1 MVTKRN
7 NEMKNRYYILIAL
20 LTMTFAS
27 CNEDTFYDGP
37 CKVRFVAEV
46 QDEVSVTRATEGYTS
61 FTPSSDFNA
70 GLYVS
75 YEPTAGTPSAPR
87 YTVSWNG
94 SALSTS
100 LALET
105 GDYNF
110 YGYAPKHNDASFDNS
125 NKTLTILNIP
135 GLSDKDMMV
144 IKPCSATVTSDDIS
158 NGKTISLQMDHMMAK
173 ITPYF
178 YINSE
183 YNKLRDI
190 HIKSVTFS
198 LDVEDAKTFEANV
211 VYKSYETTWS
221 NKTANQTQSVALY
234 SAPSD
239 PISFLT
245 TSSSSTVAQP
255 YGQCYIVPSQNGQD
269 ITNLKMTVTYDVY
282 DKQQQLVRSNET
294 ATNKVVVKVGGT
306 AQTTLEAGKN
316 YKLNIQIIP
325 TYLYVLSDND
335 ESSVLVIPNN

>member
-1 MVTKRN
+1 
-7 NEMKNRYYILIAL
+7 MKNRYYILIAL

-27 CNEDTFYDGP
+27 CNEDTLYDGP

-75 YEPTAGTPSAPR
+75 YGATAQPYTMSWDDNSKLSANL
-87 YTVSWNG
+87 W
-94 SALSTS
+94 
-100 LALET
+100 LET
-105 GDYNF
+105 GNYGF
-110 YGYAPKHNDASFDNS
+110 YGYAPQQDGTSFDNT
-125 NKTLTILNIP
+125 NKILTIPNIP
-135 GLSDKDMMV
+135 GLSEKDMLV

-158 NGKTISLQMDHMMAK
+158 NGKKTISLQMDHLMAK

-190 HIKSVTFS
+190 HIKNVTFS
-198 LDVEDAKTFEANV
+198 LDVEYAKTFEANV
-211 VYKSYETTWS
+211 SYTTSPYLTEWS
-221 NKTANQTQSVALY
+221 NETANQTQSVDLY
-234 SAPSD
+234 TAPSN

-245 TSSSSTVAQP
+245 TSSSSTVPQP
-255 YGQCYIVPSQNGQD
+255 YGQCYIVPSQKGQD

-282 DKQQQLVRSNET
+282 DKQPQLVRKDET
-294 ATNKVVVKVGGT
+294 ATNKVVVKVRGT
-306 AQTTLEAGKN
+306 TKTKLEAGKN
-316 YKLNIQIIP
+316 YNLNIQIIP

-335 ESSVLVIPNN
+335 ESSLVIPNN

>member
-1 MVTKRN
+1 
-7 NEMKNRYYILIAL
+7 MKNRYYILIAL
-20 LTMTFAS
+20 LTMTFVS
-27 CNEDTFYDGP
+27 CDEETLYDGP
-37 CKVRFVAEV
+37 CKVRFVASV
-46 QDEVSVTRATEGYTS
+46 QDEVNVTRATDGYTS
-61 FTPSSDFNA
+61 FTPFAGFNA

-75 YEPTAGTPSAPR
+75 YETTSGTPTAPR

-94 SALSTS
+94 SAFSTS

-105 GDYNF
+105 GDYKF
-110 YGYAPKHNDASFDNS
+110 YGYAPQQNEASFNNT
-125 NKTLTILNIP
+125 NKTLTIRNIP

-144 IKPCSATVTSDDIS
+144 IKSCSTKVESTDIGKNKTV
-158 NGKTISLQMDHMMAK
+158 SLQMDHLMAK

-198 LDVEDAKTFEANV
+198 LDDAKTFKANV
-211 VYKSYETTWS
+211 TYTVSLYETEWS
-221 NKTANQTQSVALY
+221 IINENQSQSVNLY
-234 SAPSD
+234 SAPSNVKT
-239 PISFLT
+239 FLT
-245 TSSSSTVAQP
+245 TSSSTGVQS

-282 DKQQQLVRSNET
+282 DKKQQLVRSNET

-306 AQTTLEAGKN
+306 TKTQLEAGNN

-335 ESSVLVIPNN
+335 ESSLVIPNN

>member
-1 MVTKRN
+1 
-7 NEMKNRYYILIAL
+7 MKVKSIHIAISIAL
-20 LTMTFAS
+20 LSMTFVS
-27 CNEDTFYDGP
+27 CNEETLYDGP
-37 CKVRFVAEV
+37 CKVRFVAEI
-46 QDEVSVTRATEGYTS
+46 QDEVNVTRATDEYPS
-61 FTPSSDFNA
+61 FTPSAGFNA
-70 GLYVS
+70 KLFVS
-75 YEPTAGTPSAPR
+75 YETTTGTPTAPG

-105 GDYNF
+105 GDYKF
-110 YGYAPKHNDASFDNS
+110 YGYAPVSQQDGASFNNS
-125 NKTLTILNIP
+125 NKILTISNVS
-135 GLSDKDMMV
+135 GLSSTDMLV
-144 IKPCSATVTSDDIS
+144 IKPCSTNIAPNDIS
-158 NGKTISLQMDHMMAK
+158 SGKKDVFLQMDHLMAK

-198 LDVEDAKTFEANV
+198 LDVEYAKTFEANV
-211 VYKSYETTWS
+211 SYTTSPYLTEWS
-221 NKTANQTQSVALY
+221 NETANQTQSVDLY
-234 SAPSD
+234 TAPSN

-269 ITNLKMTVTYDVY
+269 ITNLKMTVKYDVY
-282 DKQQQLVRSNET
+282 DKQQQLVRKDAT

-306 AQTTLEAGKN
+306 TKTQLEAGNN